1 MILERFKPAA
11 GDIVQVPE
19 SSLRQTVAALFEKVG
34 LPPEDAAEGAD
45 VLVSTDLRGVESHGV
60 SNMLRVY
67 LQQYRQ
73 GILNPTPPWRIM
85 REFPGTA
92 TIDGDRGLGMI
103 QGPRAMRLA
112 MEKAKQ
118 VGVGVVTIFNSG
130 HLGAVGHH
138 SNGGRQGGYGRYV
151 RDGDGRKRRADF
163 RLGAALWH
171 QSHLDR
177 RAGKKRSARLLRC
190 GHLSHRRQQG
200 ASGSAGRRAAVTRLG
215 LG

>member
-1 MILERFKPAA
+1 MILERFKPAT

-19 SSLRQTVAALFEKVG
+19 PSLRQTVTALFEKFG

-60 SNMLRVY
+60 SNMLRTY

-73 GILNPTPPWRIM
+73 GILNPTPQWRIV

-92 TIDGDRGLGMI
+92 TIDGDRGSGMI

-118 VGVGVVTIFNSG
+118 VGVGIVTIFNSG

-138 SNGGRQGGYGRYV
+138 PWSRPREI
-151 RDGDGRKRRADF
+151 
-163 RLGAALWH
+163 W
-171 QSHLDR
+171 
-177 RAGKKRSARLLRC
+177 SAC
-190 GHLSHRRQQG
+190 
-200 ASGSAGRRAAVTRLG
+200 A
-215 LG
+215 